1 MPIVTYTHS
10 GNYWGLGLTLSL
22 AAACNLGA
30 YAVMKGRQ
38 KKPMLERKEFA
49 IAWSQYEQ
57 NIAKVETYVKENNIF
72 LEASLAQEA
81 HGRGLEIVEAYYG
94 LDEHIL

>member
-10 GNYWGLGLTLSL
+10 GNYWGLGLTLGL

-30 YAVMKGRQ
+30 YAIMRGKQR
-38 KKPMLERKEFA
+38 KPMLERKEFA

-57 NIAKVETYVKENNIF
+57 NIAKVKNYVKENSIF
-72 LEASLAQEA
+72 LEASLS
-81 HGRGLEIVEAYYG
+81 
-94 LDEHIL
+94 